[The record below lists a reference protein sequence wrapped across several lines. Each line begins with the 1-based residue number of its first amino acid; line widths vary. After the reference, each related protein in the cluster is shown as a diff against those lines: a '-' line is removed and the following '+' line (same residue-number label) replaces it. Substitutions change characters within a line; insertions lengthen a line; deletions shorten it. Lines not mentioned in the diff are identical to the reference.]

1 VGNKTHSKNQAI
13 SRLCYTDTMSDI
25 LQIILYSLASGLAV
39 ILGGSLARLRVVPRN
54 ELGSEISHGVIAFG
68 GGALVAA
75 VAFALIPKGI
85 ETLSLLP
92 LTSLFF
98 LGAISFLFLDRFIAR
113 HGGRAAQLMTMLL
126 DFVPE
131 AIALGAIFS
140 TDRKTGLLLALLIG
154 LQNLPESY
162 NSFGDLRRSGFS
174 PNRALLVLVPF
185 SLAGVAAAV
194 AGYSFLSGQPHLVAG
209 LMVFAAGAILYLVF
223 QDIAP
228 MAKLRSHWTPATG
241 ATLGFMLGMMGE
253 KILSGLA

>member
-1 VGNKTHSKNQAI
+1 
-13 SRLCYTDTMSDI
+13 MSDI

-39 ILGGSLARLRVVPRN
+39 ILGGLLARLRITPRN

-85 ETLSLLP
+85 QTLSLLP
-92 LTSLFF
+92 LTLLFF
-98 LGAISFLFLDRFIAR
+98 LGAVSFLFLDRFISQ
-113 HGGRAAQLMTMLL
+113 HGGRAAQLMTMML
-126 DFVPE
+126 DFIPE

-162 NSFGDLRRSGFS
+162 NAFGDLRRSGFS
-174 PNRALLVLVPF
+174 PNRALLVLAPF
-185 SLAGVAAAV
+185 SLVGVAAAV

-209 LMVFAAGAILYLVF
+209 MMVFAAGAILYLVF

-228 MAKLRSHWTPATG
+228 MAKLRNHWTPAMG
-241 ATLGFMLGMMGE
+241 ATLGFMLGMIGE
-253 KILSGLA
+253 KVLSGLT